1 MSGPTKL
8 TLSVDATVIESAKR
22 LAEGQ
27 GTSVSAMFERF
38 VRLATADADPRLGP
52 VTQAAAGLFVM
63 PADVDHRDLLTE
75 SLLDKHG
82 LG

>member
-1 MSGPTKL
+1 MSSPTKL

-52 VTQAAAGLFVM
+52 VTQAAAGLFAL
-63 PADVDHRDLLTE
+63 PDGVDHRDLLTE
-75 SLLDKHG
+75 SLMDKHD
-82 LG
+82 LR